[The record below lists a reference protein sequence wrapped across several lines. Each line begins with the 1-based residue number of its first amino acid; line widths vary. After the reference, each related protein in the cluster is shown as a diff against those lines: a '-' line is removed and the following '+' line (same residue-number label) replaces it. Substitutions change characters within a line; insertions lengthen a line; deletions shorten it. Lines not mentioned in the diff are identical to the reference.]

1 MINIYV
7 GSQHGN
13 AEGIANEIYG
23 RLKEVNKNLKINIY
37 SLNELLEHINPK
49 KVIIITSTTGNA
61 DIPDNASKF
70 WLKIKKRTLEKNYY
84 ENMSYLIL
92 GLGDT
97 NYSVFCAAAKKISKR
112 LKELGACELNPLI
125 TMDDE
130 VNDYDEKL
138 DIFME
143 IIKEHFH
150 VFSHNKNQ

>member
-23 RLKEVNKNLKINIY
+23 RLKEINENLEINIY
-37 SLNELLEHINPK
+37 PLNKLLEHIGSNK
-49 KVIIITSTTGNA
+49 IIIISSTTGNA
-61 DIPDNASKF
+61 DIPDNAYKF
-70 WLKIKKRTLEKNYY
+70 WMKVKKRTLEKNYF

-97 NYSVFCAAAKKISKR
+97 NYSFFCAAAKKISKR
-112 LKELGACELNPLI
+112 LKELGANELNSLV

-143 IIKEHFH
+143 LIKEHFD
-150 VFSHNKNQ
+150 VFNNAN

>member
-143 IIKEHFH
+143 IIKEHFD

>member
-13 AEGIANEIYG
+13 AEGIAHEIYG
-23 RLKEVNKNLKINIY
+23 RLKEINENLEISIYPLNK
-37 SLNELLEHINPK
+37 LLEHIDPK

-70 WLKIKKRTLEKNYY
+70 WLKIKKRTLDKNYF

-97 NYSVFCAAAKKISKR
+97 NYSVFCAAAKKKNICHSFIVNFKKY
-112 LKELGACELNPLI
+112 LKKNGIKYNLLNKVI
-125 TMDDE
+125 
-130 VNDYDEKL
+130 
-138 DIFME
+138 
-143 IIKEHFH
+143 
-150 VFSHNKNQ
+150 

>member
-13 AEGIANEIYG
+13 AEGVADEIYG
-23 RLKEVNKNLKINIY
+23 RLKEINKNLEVNIY
-37 SLNELLEHINPK
+37 SLNELLEHSDHK
-49 KVIIITSTTGNA
+49 KIIIITSTTGNA
-61 DIPDNASKF
+61 DIPDNATKF
-70 WLKIKKRTLEKNYY
+70 WLKIKKRSLEKNYF
-84 ENMSYLIL
+84 ENMNYLIL

-112 LKELGACELNPLI
+112 LKELSANELNPLVTI
-125 TMDDE
+125 DDE

-143 IIKEHFH
+143 IIKQHFD
-150 VFSHNKNQ
+150 V

>member
-13 AEGIANEIYG
+13 AEGVAHEIYG
-23 RLKEVNKNLKINIY
+23 RLKEINKNLEVNIY
-37 SLNELLEHINPK
+37 SLNELLEHSDDK
-49 KVIIITSTTGNA
+49 KIIIITSTTGNA
-61 DIPDNASKF
+61 DIPDNATRF
-70 WLKIKKRTLEKNYY
+70 WLKIKKRSLEKNYF
-84 ENMSYLIL
+84 ENMNYLIL

-112 LKELGACELNPLI
+112 LKELSANELNPLVTI
-125 TMDDE
+125 DDE

-143 IIKEHFH
+143 IIKQHFD
-150 VFSHNKNQ
+150 V

>member
-13 AEGIANEIYG
+13 AEGVAHEIYG
-23 RLKEVNKNLKINIY
+23 RLKEINKNLEVNIY
-37 SLNELLEHINPK
+37 SLNELLEHSDDK
-49 KVIIITSTTGNA
+49 KIIIITSTTGNA
-61 DIPDNASKF
+61 DIPDNATKF
-70 WLKIKKRTLEKNYY
+70 WLKIKKRSLEKNYF
-84 ENMSYLIL
+84 ENMNYLIL

-112 LKELGACELNPLI
+112 LKELSANELNPLVTI
-125 TMDDE
+125 DDE

-143 IIKEHFH
+143 IIKQHFD
-150 VFSHNKNQ
+150 V

>member
-13 AEGIANEIYG
+13 AEGVAHEIYG
-23 RLKEVNKNLKINIY
+23 RLKEINKILEVNIY
-37 SLNELLEHINPK
+37 SLNELLEHSDDK
-49 KVIIITSTTGNA
+49 KIIIITSTT
-61 DIPDNASKF
+61 DIPDNATKF
-70 WLKIKKRTLEKNYY
+70 WLKIKKRSLEKNYF
-84 ENMSYLIL
+84 ENMNYLIL

-112 LKELGACELNPLI
+112 LKELSANELNPLVTI
-125 TMDDE
+125 DDE

-143 IIKEHFH
+143 IIKQHFD
-150 VFSHNKNQ
+150 V

>member
-13 AEGIANEIYG
+13 AEGIAHEIYG
-23 RLKEVNKNLKINIY
+23 RLKEINENLEINIY
-37 SLNELLEHINPK
+37 PLNELLQHIDPK
-49 KVIIITSTTGNA
+49 KIIIICSTTGNA

-112 LKELGACELNPLI
+112 LKELSACELNPLV

-130 VNDYDEKL
+130 VNDYDKKL

-143 IIKEHFH
+143 IIKEHFD